1 MRNLVRYGCAVSL
14 LMLAFLLA
22 GCVERSSTRDC
33 PTGDCPTDDGDG
45 VKALA
50 DYSFVVHTRGTD
62 TSAPDETK
70 QYTRLYVAERLQEHG
85 ADHLH
90 CATGRRY
97 TLTGGSYSLTDLYG
111 QWYKFAFVCVPQWD
125 GGGGETLLTEETP
138 VDKTCDFNKLLVD
151 FNPVLTYQKENANIA
166 QTADLNVYRQVIDR
180 WIDPDVD
187 NEDDV
192 EMTRITGELLID
204 MGIPADQFPRD
215 VQYFKLTLNNPAV
228 KVYVRDGSNDEVTTV
243 AGSADVV
250 YTLDFSGLSDEVY
263 RQAMATRQV
272 FRLCLLPEVLT
283 GNVTVKYKNSNSSV
297 TLPIGSNTANGE
309 TLVEVRKNRV
319 TTVLY
324 NGMQKNEF
332 EVRYAGFATG
342 SDAAVDVD
350 DDEWNG
356 WE

>member
-1 MRNLVRYGCAVSL
+1 M
-14 LMLAFLLA
+14 
-22 GCVERSSTRDC
+22 
-33 PTGDCPTDDGDG
+33 
-45 VKALA
+45 
-50 DYSFVVHTRGTD
+50 
-62 TSAPDETK
+62 
-70 QYTRLYVAERLQEHG
+70 
-85 ADHLH
+85 
-90 CATGRRY
+90 
-97 TLTGGSYSLTDLYG
+97 
-111 QWYKFAFVCVPQWD
+111 PQWD

-187 NEDDV
+187 NEDAV

-204 MGIPADQFPRD
+204 MGIPADQFPKD

-250 YTLDFSGLSDEVY
+250 YTLDFSGLSDEAY

-297 TLPIGSNTANGE
+297 TLPIGSDTANGE

-342 SDAAVDVD
+342 SDAAVDVK

>member
-1 MRNLVRYGCAVSL
+1 MKNLMRYGRAAGL
-14 LMLAFLLA
+14 LMLMFLLA

-33 PTGDCPTDDGDG
+33 PTGDCPTDSDDG

-50 DYSFVVHTRGTD
+50 DYSVVVQTRGASA
-62 TSAPDETK
+62 SAPDDDT

-85 ADHLH
+85 DDHLH
-90 CATGRRY
+90 CATDRRY
-97 TLTGGSYSLTDLYG
+97 RLTGGSYELTDLYG

-125 GGGGETLLTEETP
+125 GGGGEALLTEETP
-138 VDKTCDFNKLLVD
+138 VDKTCDFNKLLID
-151 FNPVLTYQKENANIA
+151 FTPVLTYQKENVNIA
-166 QTADLNVYRQVIDR
+166 LEADLNVYRQVIDR

-192 EMTRITGELLID
+192 EMTRMTGELLID
-204 MGIPADQFPRD
+204 MGIPADQFPKD
-215 VQYFKLTLNNPAV
+215 VQYFKLTLNNPAM
-228 KVYVRDGSNDEVTTV
+228 KAYVRDGSNDEVTTV

-250 YTLDFSGLSDEVY
+250 YTLDFSGLSDDAY
-263 RQAMATRQV
+263 KQAMATRQV
-272 FRLCLLPEVLT
+272 FRLCLLPEVLK
-283 GNVTVKYKNSNSSV
+283 GDVTVKYKGGNSSV
-297 TLPIGSNTANGE
+297 TLPIGSDTDNGE

-342 SDAAVDVD
+342 SDAAVAVD
-350 DDEWNG
+350 DDDWNG